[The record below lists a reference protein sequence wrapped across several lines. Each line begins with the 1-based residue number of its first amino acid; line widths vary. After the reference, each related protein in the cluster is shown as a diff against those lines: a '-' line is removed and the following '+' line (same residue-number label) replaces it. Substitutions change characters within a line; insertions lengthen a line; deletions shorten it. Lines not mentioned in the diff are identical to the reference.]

1 MPASDDVFMDV
12 PSFDDDDGD
21 DDGVDARKRSVEK
34 VETKRRRGED
44 RDVSASAGARVK
56 KAWERTGGGDRG
68 DGEGGREDASGS
80 AAGRGKGEKT
90 KKRKEQRRHKAKS
103 EGEAT
108 KRRDDADADADGKGG
123 DDGEKKVSGRVLGRR
138 RRAAEKR
145 KRLAAEKR
153 AAKRE
158 AAAGD
163 GSEKPDENKQKQKKT
178 KEEEEKKK
186 EVPLE
191 DIESS
196 DYDEELL
203 PEKPVILG
211 NGGASSE
218 SESEEEPAPS
228 KAFAATK
235 KSSASSFASS
245 YMEKMRAK
253 LSGGQFRMLNERL
266 YTTTGEEGLA
276 LVQDSPELFEAYH
289 AGFRSQVESW
299 PTKPVHVIAKILQ
312 KSPKNWIVADFGC
325 GDAELSRIV
334 QQKCHSF
341 DLQTPED
348 APEVVAC
355 NMSDVPLNDASV
367 DCAVFS
373 LSLMGTDYGSFL
385 EEAHRVLKPGGLLWI
400 AEVRSRFDGKNG
412 AASVSSF
419 ISALS
424 KLGFKLKR
432 EPDERNTMFF
442 TVELIKTWVN
452 KPTAKT
458 TKGGPTASASVAWP
472 PLKACSYKK
481 R

>member
-1 MPASDDVFMDV
+1 MPVPAAADDVFMDV
-12 PSFDDDDGD
+12 PSFDDAD
-21 DDGVDARKRSVEK
+21 DDGGARRRSVEK
-34 VETKRRRGED
+34 AHEVETKRRRGED
-44 RDVSASAGARVK
+44 RDARASGARVK
-56 KAWERTGGGDRG
+56 KAWERTDGGGD
-68 DGEGGREDASGS
+68 EGRRTDARGS
-80 AAGRGKGEKT
+80 AARLGKGEKT
-90 KKRKEQRRHKAKS
+90 KTSKQLQQQQQQQQQQRKSGGVETAKRKDGA
-103 EGEAT
+103 
-108 KRRDDADADADGKGG
+108 DDKG

-145 KRLAAEKR
+145 KRLAEAKR

-158 AAAGD
+158 DAASD
-163 GSEKPDENKQKQKKT
+163 GYKKRDKKKQKQKKRE
-178 KEEEEKKK
+178 EEEEKTK
-186 EVPLE
+186 EVPPE
-191 DIESS
+191 DVESS

-203 PEKPVILG
+203 PEKPVILAKG
-211 NGGASSE
+211 DASSE
-218 SESEEEPAPS
+218 SESEEEPASS
-228 KAFAATK
+228 KAVAATK
-235 KSSASSFASS
+235 KSSSSFASS

-276 LVQDSPELFEAYH
+276 LVKDSPELFEAYH

-334 QQKCHSF
+334 RQKCHSF

-355 NMSDVPLNDASV
+355 NMSDVPLSDASV

-432 EPDERNTMFF
+432 EPDERNRMFF
-442 TVELIKTWVN
+442 TVELIKTWV
-452 KPTAKT
+452 KPTDTA
-458 TKGGPTASASVAWP
+458 TKGGTKSTASVAWP

>member
-1 MPASDDVFMDV
+1 MPGADDVFMDV
-12 PSFDDDDGD
+12 PSFDDDDD
-21 DDGVDARKRSVEK
+21 VVVDERKRSVEK

-56 KAWERTGGGDRG
+56 KAWERTGGEDR
-68 DGEGGREDASGS
+68 DDDAGGRGGASGS
-80 AAGRGKGEKT
+80 VAGRGKGEKT
-90 KKRKEQRRHKAKS
+90 KKRKEQQRRQKS
-103 EGEAT
+103 EGEKT
-108 KRRDDADADADGKGG
+108 KRRDDAGADADDKGG

-158 AAAGD
+158 DATSD
-163 GSEKPDENKQKQKKT
+163 GSEKRAEKKQKQKKM
-178 KEEEEKKK
+178 KEEEKKK
-186 EVPLE
+186 KEMPPE
-191 DIESS
+191 DVESS

-228 KAFAATK
+228 KAVAATK
-235 KSSASSFASS
+235 KSPASSFASS

-355 NMSDVPLNDASV
+355 NMSDVPLNDDSV

-442 TVELIKTWVN
+442 TVELIKTWAN
-452 KPTAKT
+452 KPNAKA
-458 TKGGPTASASVAWP
+458 TKGGGPKASASVAWP

>member
-12 PSFDDDDGD
+12 PSFDDDDD
-21 DDGVDARKRSVEK
+21 VVVVDARKRSVEK

-44 RDVSASAGARVK
+44 RYVSASAGARVK
-56 KAWERTGGGDRG
+56 KAWEKTGGGDRG

-90 KKRKEQRRHKAKS
+90 KKRKEQRRRQKS
-103 EGEAT
+103 EGDAT
-108 KRRDDADADADGKGG
+108 KRRDDADADADGEGG
-123 DDGEKKVSGRVLGRR
+123 DDGKKKVSGRVLGRR

-158 AAAGD
+158 DAAGD
-163 GSEKPDENKQKQKKT
+163 GLEKRDKKKQKQKNT
-178 KEEEEKKK
+178 KEEEKKK
-186 EVPLE
+186 KEMPPE

-211 NGGASSE
+211 NGGASSA
-218 SESEEEPAPS
+218 SESEEEPAPA

-235 KSSASSFASS
+235 KSSTSAFASS

-432 EPDERNTMFF
+432 EPDERNKMFF

-452 KPTAKT
+452 KPTAKA
-458 TKGGPTASASVAWP
+458 TKGGPKASASVAWP